1 MARQFHYAQSLLPE
15 TTATLNLGSED
26 LRWLEAFLR
35 NLNVSG
41 RATVPT
47 PVNTTDAATKAYVDG
62 LFVPSI
68 ATIENATQTVQ
79 ILNPTTLR
87 VDGADGLSLSNPS
100 TGVAR
105 LDLSGVPYA
114 VLQNVS
120 ATDRVLGRETA
131 GAGSI
136 EEITCTAFGRSLLDD
151 ASAAAGR
158 TTLGVVIGTDVQAW
172 DADLDAVA
180 ALAATAG
187 MVSRTGAGAFAVRT
201 LTEPAAGLTISN
213 PTGSGGNPAFALAN
227 DLSAV
232 EALGSTGIACRTA
245 ADTWAQR
252 TVASADASITIT
264 NPGGVAGNIDLA
276 VATASALTR
285 IGSQQTEGTT
295 TATATAALLTI
306 TVTSTPA
313 TSPILCTF
321 VYRKTAPGTAS
332 TLKFNLDLNTTTN
345 VISQAN
351 LTGDENAARNGVVF
365 LLIGPR
371 VTGYLQ
377 GVMVFSG
384 GAPNDQ
390 SSVAI
395 WADMPTAAIT
405 TIVLRGHNG
414 GTGGAATIGYD
425 EAHVYS
431 LATP

>member
-1 MARQFHYAQSLLPE
+1 MARQFHHSTSQVPE
-15 TTATLNLGSED
+15 TTDTLNLGSED

-35 NLNVSG
+35 NLNVSV

-47 PVNTTDAATKAYVDG
+47 PVNATDAATKAYVDG

-79 ILNPTTLR
+79 IVNPTTLR
-87 VDGADGLSLSNPS
+87 VDGADGLSLTNPS

-105 LDLSGVPYA
+105 LDLVDVPYA
-114 VLQNVS
+114 ALQNIS

-131 GAGSI
+131 GAGDI

-213 PTGSGGNPAFALAN
+213 PTGSGGNPTWALAN

-252 TVASADASITIT
+252 TVASADASITVT

-276 VATASALTR
+276 VATASGLAW
-285 IGSQQTEGTT
+285 IGGATTEATT
-295 TATATAALLTI
+295 TATATAALLTL
-306 TVTSTPA
+306 TVTSTA
-313 TSPILCTF
+313 AAIPIL
-321 VYRKTAPGTAS
+321 VIWSWRKTAPGTAS
-332 TLKFNLDLNTTTN
+332 TLAFSLDINATTN
-345 VISQAN
+345 VISNARI
-351 LTGDENAARNGVVF
+351 TGDENVAANGSVM

-371 VTGYLQ
+371 VTGYLT
-377 GVMVFSG
+377 GFLLIPPRVSS
-384 GAPNDQ
+384 DQ
-390 SSVAI
+390 SSF
-395 WADMPTAAIT
+395 WSLADMPTAAIT
-405 TIVLRGHNG
+405 SIVLRAHNG

-425 EAHVYS
+425 EAHAYR
-431 LATP
+431 LATS

>member
-345 VISQAN
+345 VISQSN
-351 LTGDENAARNGVVF
+351 LTGDENVARTGVVF